1 MVTFYYEI
9 GKLIDRAEVEAL
21 LYVKSLK
28 NEDGLPALE
37 ELAIGDEDES
47 YIRKLLYNVANQV
60 YAKLS
65 PYSRGLASLEVP
77 LEGFEFDKT
86 YTDDDEAETETENC
100 IIFRILE
107 PDNFDEVVRLPLDNT
122 IENIMINYVVS
133 EWLFRNAADG
143 SIHKERY
150 EKNLDEILKYIN
162 RRLALKRTYKLY

>member
-1 MVTFYYEI
+1 MVTFFYEI
-9 GKLIDRAEVEAL
+9 DKLINRAEVETL
-21 LYVKSLK
+21 LYVQSLK

-47 YIRKLLYNVANQV
+47 YIRKLFYNVANQV

-86 YTDDDEAETETENC
+86 YTDEDDIETEHC

-107 PDNFDEVVRLPLDNT
+107 PPNFDEVVRLPLDNT
-122 IENIMINYVVS
+122 IENTLINYVVS
-133 EWLFRNAADG
+133 EWLSKNGVDG
-143 SIHKERY
+143 NIHKERY